1 VANYGEVML
10 MGDSRAVLGY
20 AMQASPSHAGID
32 SADGGQD
39 FQIEPDEAADEDRVF
54 ARAAGS

>member
-1 VANYGEVML
+1 

-39 FQIEPDEAADEDRVF
+39 FQIEPDKAADEDRVF